1 MTVEEHERRQVIAE
15 NLERVRAR
23 VTRACSDA
31 GREPA
36 DITLVAVTKTFP
48 VSDVVHLAALGLCA
62 MGENRDGEAATKA
75 AQCNDAGLDHLEWHF
90 LGQVQRNKAATV
102 TAYADMVHS
111 VDRLRL
117 VSALQKG
124 ATASG
129 RKVTCLVQVDLR
141 DVPVDDG
148 RGGAAPP
155 DVDEIAAAL
164 AGSDAL
170 VLGGLM
176 AVAPLDGDPASA
188 DRAFARLSELSQ
200 QLRSTLPSASVVS
213 AGMSGDLEQAV
224 AHGATHLRIGSAL
237 LGSRPAL
244 G

>member
-1 MTVEEHERRQVIAE
+1 MRGDERRDQIAA
-15 NLERVRAR
+15 NIERVEGRIA
-23 VTRACSDA
+23 TACAAA
-31 GREPA
+31 GRERS
-36 DITLVAVTKTFP
+36 DVTVVAVTKTFP
-48 VSDVVHLAALGLCA
+48 VEDVIHLHALGVRDV
-62 MGENRDGEAATKA
+62 GENRDQDASRKVDACRAAGVT
-75 AQCNDAGLDHLEWHF
+75 DLVWHF
-90 LGQVQRNKAATV
+90 VGQVQRNKAATV

-188 DRAFARLSELSQ
+188 DRAFARLSELSR
-200 QLRSTLPSASVVS
+200 QLRSTHPSASVVS

>member
-1 MTVEEHERRQVIAE
+1 VRGDERRDQIAA
-15 NLERVRAR
+15 NIERVEGRIA
-23 VTRACSDA
+23 TACAAA
-31 GREPA
+31 GRERS
-36 DITLVAVTKTFP
+36 DVTVVAVTKTFP
-48 VSDVVHLAALGLCA
+48 VEDVIHLHALGVRDV
-62 MGENRDGEAATKA
+62 GENRDQDASRKVDACRAAGVT
-75 AQCNDAGLDHLEWHF
+75 DLVWHF
-90 LGQVQRNKAATV
+90 VGQVQRNKAATV

-188 DRAFARLSELSQ
+188 DRAFARLSELSR
-200 QLRSTLPSASVVS
+200 QLRSTHPSASVVS